1 MSVQFSVKSRKQDDI
16 NQMLKKWKSKSI
28 AFGIVDEVKK
38 RGEFIKQSAIK
49 RRLKQCAIRN
59 QKLKD
64 ISNKEENG

>member
-49 RRLKQCAIRN
+49 RRLKQVAIRN

>member
-1 MSVQFSVKSRKQDDI
+1 MSVIQFLVKSRKKDDI

-38 RGEFIKQSAIK
+38 RGEFIKPSAIK
-49 RRLKQCAIRN
+49 RRLKQVAIRN

-64 ISNKEENG
+64 LSNKE